1 LINIKIISVGKKVPS
16 WVQSGYQEYLKRLP
30 HELNLKLKEIPPARR
45 GKNIS
50 IDKIVKQE
58 ALAILKDIPENYHIV
73 VLDERGKKQTTVNF
87 SKKINLWM
95 NTGQDTCFIIGG
107 PDGLDCSVIEAA
119 NEKWSFS
126 DYTLPHALVRVFLV
140 EQIYRAWCILK
151 NHPYHR
157 E

>member
-1 LINIKIISVGKKVPS
+1 LIKINIISVGKKVPA
-16 WVQSGYQEYLKRLP
+16 WVRSGYQEYLKRLP
-30 HELNLKLKEIPPARR
+30 HELNLKLMEIPPARR

-50 IDKIVKQE
+50 IDKIVKKE
-58 ALAILKDIPENYHIV
+58 ALVILKDIPENYHIV
-73 VLDERGKKQTTVNF
+73 VLDERGDKQTTVNF
-87 SKKINLWM
+87 SEKMKQWM

-107 PDGLDCSVIEAA
+107 PDGLDNSVIEAA
-119 NEKWSFS
+119 NEKWSLS
-126 DYTLPHALVRVFLV
+126 DYTLPHALVRVFLI

>member
-1 LINIKIISVGKKVPS
+1 LIKINIISVGKKVPA
-16 WVQSGYQEYLKRLP
+16 WIQSGYQEYLKRLP
-30 HELNLKLKEIPPARR
+30 HELNLKLVEIPPTRR

-50 IDKIVKQE
+50 IEKIVKQE
-58 ALAILKDIPENYHIV
+58 AVVILKDIPEHYHIV
-73 VLDERGKKQTTVNF
+73 VLDERGKSQTTVNF
-87 SKKINLWM
+87 SKKIKQWM

-107 PDGLDCSVIEAA
+107 PDGLDRSVLDAA
-119 NEKWSFS
+119 NENWSLS
-126 DYTLPHALVRVFLV
+126 DYTLPHALVRVLLI